1 MTYETAQLVESG
13 NEEGLE
19 EVAAPTQRAR
29 PWRRMGLAL
38 AATSAIGAVMGTMTL
53 PSNRPIHPL
62 QRLHGG
68 ILKAFSARSLAEAA
82 DMKARFDFTF
92 AAEGQEDPD
101 AMS

>member
-1 MTYETAQLVESG
+1 
-13 NEEGLE
+13 
-19 EVAAPTQRAR
+19 
-29 PWRRMGLAL
+29 
-38 AATSAIGAVMGTMTL
+38 
-53 PSNRPIHPL
+53 L

-101 AMS
+101 AMSIEAVVQKSESDVDHRSSSLYLPQRKAKGRTWLRSSTKSSTP